1 MKPSFGDQ
9 AHHALAVHAMKQW
22 TRCKLPSEIV
32 AIFTDNSRT
41 MGQLQKMDVDEAVN
55 QELGAEMFQK
65 FLGSNE
71 FKIAC
76 VCGIAPR
83 IHMNST
89 CFQEQAVARETLNK
103 RLTRKS
109 LKLLAFPS
117 IASSSE
123 SATKNNLASSVP
135 YNNNSKSKH
144 VKNGT
149 KPFNKIFLNVT
160 LDRKQRK

>member
-1 MKPSFGDQ
+1 
-9 AHHALAVHAMKQW
+9 
-22 TRCKLPSEIV
+22 
-32 AIFTDNSRT
+32 
-41 MGQLQKMDVDEAVN
+41 
-55 QELGAEMFQK
+55 MFQK
-65 FLGSNE
+65 FLGPIE
-71 FKIAC
+71 FTIAC
-76 VCGIAPR
+76 MHCIYLR
-83 IHMNST
+83 IHLNST
-89 CFQEQAVARETLNK
+89 YQQSQAVASKIVNK
-103 RLTRKS
+103 VITRKS